1 MSAADGMMVIT
12 TTVTFPDDTEFSVKM
27 GISQELYVKA
37 EIPIMIEDSMIRAS
51 RALNKRIQE
60 QVAKS

>member
-1 MSAADGMMVIT
+1 MSAANGMMVIT

-37 EIPIMIEDSMIRAS
+37 EIPSMIEDSMIRAS

-60 QVAKS
+60 KVDE